1 MVNMM
6 LGDPWQGNNTY
17 AKIVNAS
24 VLCHDAPRA
33 HRNRI
38 EHLMEILEQ
47 EIRRRVQEGKRLSA
61 LNVGCGPAVE
71 LQRLLEQSELSDY
84 VTVELVDFNAETLE
98 HARRELTARCEA
110 NDRAA
115 EMVFT
120 QRSVNDLIK
129 EATGQVDTV
138 PNQFDLVYCAGL
150 FDYFG
155 DPTCECL
162 LELYLSWVRPGG
174 LVVATN
180 VTPSHSS
187 TGFMNLLL
195 EWSLRLR
202 TEAQMKQ
209 ISPQG
214 GIAEVFSD
222 ETGVNVFLKIRK
234 PHSLAV

>member
-17 AKIVNAS
+17 AKIINAS

-38 EHLMEILEQ
+38 RMLTEILE
-47 EIRRRVQEGKRLSA
+47 EEARSRVRQGERLSV
-61 LNVGCGPAVE
+61 LNVGCGPAAEV
-71 LQRLLEQSELSDY
+71 QRFLEQTDLSDH
-84 VTVELVDFNAETLE
+84 VDIELVDFNSETLDY
-98 HARRELTARCEA
+98 ARDGLQAIVAEYKRRIGLT
-110 NDRAA
+110 
-115 EMVFT
+115 FT

-129 EATGQVDTV
+129 EATGQTETV
-138 PNQFDLVYCAGL
+138 RGRFDLVYCAGL

-162 LELYLSWVRPGG
+162 LDLFMSWVRPGG

-180 VTPSHSS
+180 VTPEHSS

-195 EWSLRLR
+195 EWNLRLR
-202 TEAQMKQ
+202 SEEQMKQ
-209 ISPQG
+209 MTPQG
-214 GIAEVFSD
+214 GIAETYRD

-234 PHSLAV
+234 QHDLVA